1 MTTFDTLAAARELED
16 AGMDAKQAAAV
27 THTIRGAISEGVVTP
42 DDLAAVRAELAE
54 LKAELRSDL
63 SALTWRILGG
73 VGLLLAVFTA
83 LDRLLA

>member
-1 MTTFDTLAAARELED
+1 MTTFDTP
-16 AGMDAKQAAAV
+16 V
-27 THTIRGAISEGVVTP
+27 
-42 DDLAAVRAELAE
+42 DLAALRVELAE

-83 LDRLLA
+83 LDRLFA